1 MTGAE
6 RQVVRALPWVCAA
19 FAGGVL
25 LNIDRMPAWAGATA
39 LALVAWRLWTARSRA
54 WLPPAW
60 LRAIL
65 AFLVTGI
72 VLARFHTLN
81 GLTAGTTLLMLMAAL
96 KLLEMQR
103 PRDEVV
109 LIGAGLFLLLA
120 ACLDRQALLRT
131 PLYALE
137 TWLCCAA
144 LAARD
149 RPE

>member
-81 GLTAGTTLLMLMAAL
+81 GLTAGTTLLMLGSSTSCTP
-96 KLLEMQR
+96 R
-103 PRDEVV
+103 PSASR
-109 LIGAGLFLLLA
+109 
-120 ACLDRQALLRT
+120 
-131 PLYALE
+131 
-137 TWLCCAA
+137 
-144 LAARD
+144 
-149 RPE
+149 